1 MSTRKQ
7 RRRSSPE
14 ETPTAD
20 SAALAPV
27 ARKKAPPAPPPSAP
41 VDPAEEWRAQRRL
54 SLIGFALV
62 GLLMGFLAGANQPI
76 DVPDSASALVQA
88 SRVGVAV
95 ASHTAEWGRGLSAGV
110 MGVLVGGSF
119 GYSLFLSPGVMVLS
133 WLGGMAGLAAG
144 LATGLAVVGG
154 VGWAGGFLAVLLAA
168 VKTRLGE
175 V

>member
-7 RRRSSPE
+7 RRKPTPE
-14 ETPTAD
+14 ETPTA
-20 SAALAPV
+20 AAPV
-27 ARKKAPPAPPPSAP
+27 PAARKKAPPAPPPSAP

-54 SLIGFALV
+54 SLLGFALV

-95 ASHTAEWGRGLSAGV
+95 ASHTAEWGRGVSAGV
-110 MGVLVGGSF
+110 MGVLVGGTF